1 MDNLDLDF
9 LFESHPD
16 ANLQLADPYLL
27 SYYKDL
33 QRRTI
38 FITEEIGDNCY
49 DLIKLILQWNYE
61 DRGIEPQDRET
72 IRIIIASMGGSLESA
87 ESLCNIIELSETPIW
102 TMGIGCVASAAS
114 LIFLA
119 GHKRFTYAN
128 STFMF
133 TDSIFQKPVEEENE
147 STFYS
152 KNMLLTTIQANIK
165 TFLIEKTGITE
176 AQYDKHCKNEWWFN
190 TDDAFK
196 LHICNEVSRS
206 HYHYIKKDR

>member
-102 TMGIGCVASAAS
+102 TMGIGCVATAAS

-119 GHKRFTYAN
+119 GHKRFILQNGYFILHKGSVNKLSGSADEVRA
-128 STFMF
+128 FMRDYEKQLDLMRDYYVSH
-133 TDSIFQKPVEEENE
+133 TKYTKEEIDSGISGDWYVRGDEI
-147 STFYS
+147 
-152 KNMLLTTIQANIK
+152 L
-165 TFLIEKTGITE
+165 EKGI
-176 AQYDKHCKNEWWFN
+176 AH
-190 TDDAFK
+190 
-196 LHICNEVSRS
+196 
-206 HYHYIKKDR
+206 DRINDIGVFFS